1 MKFVMIH
8 DRRVPG
14 GIPAR
19 PDLGIINTDEM
30 TRLHFV
36 FARIHRS
43 ARQAPIHTMY
53 ILAHGTGGIDAK
65 PAQDEVHSYMRPGGV
80 CLDAGGMGVKLAA
93 EGIRHY
99 NVQMWR
105 EIRGRVGY
113 IVLFSC
119 AAADTQ
125 PGNKGTVAD
134 GQYLMGALA
143 IHTGATVYASNRIQ
157 YYSRWHNL
165 AHGRFQHPAWQ
176 GTLFEFSPT
185 NGSGK
190 RVKANRAPVEFAQV
204 MGEHR

>member
-8 DRRVPG
+8 DRRVRA

-19 PDLGIINTDEM
+19 QDLGIINTDAM

-36 FARIHRS
+36 FARIHRF
-43 ARQAPIHTMY
+43 ARQAPIDTLY
-53 ILAHGTGGIDAK
+53 ILAHGTGGVNAK

-80 CLDAGGMGVKLAA
+80 CLDAGGMGVKLGA

-105 EIRGRVGY
+105 EIRGRVRR

-125 PGNKGTVAD
+125 PGNEGTVAD

-143 IHTGATVYASNRIQ
+143 IYTEARVFAANRIQ
-157 YYSRWHNL
+157 RFWRWREL
-165 AHGRFQHPAWQ
+165 AHGRFQHPEWQ
-176 GTLFEFSPT
+176 GTLFEFSPR
-185 NGSGK
+185 NGAGK
-190 RVKANRAPVEFAQV
+190 PVKANRAPVEFGEV
-204 MGEHR
+204 MGEQR